1 MSEQHNTYRLTRS
14 VVVVGLSLVLLM
26 VTGCV
31 SNPSKEA
38 EDKGPAG
45 INIVENKS
53 VDLSVREQFK
63 AAMALLHD
71 EKYEEGVKLLQKVI
85 QGSHNNS
92 APYINIAIAYG
103 KLGKDDKAEESLKK
117 ALEINPNHPVALNEY
132 ALLLRRQG
140 RFDEAREL
148 YEKLVSLYP
157 EFMPARKNLGI
168 LCDLY
173 QNDIPCALEQYEIYS
188 KTFPD
193 DKDVKIW
200 IADLKQKQH

>member
-1 MSEQHNTYRLTRS
+1 MSMSRS
-14 VVVVGLSLVLLM
+14 ISHLLRPLGLAGVSLALLF
-26 VTGCV
+26 VAGCV
-31 SNPSKEA
+31 SNPSKDEGKEA
-38 EDKGPAG
+38 AG

-53 VDLSVREQFK
+53 VDSAVREEFK
-63 AAMALLHD
+63 AAMKLLH
-71 EKYEEGVKLLQKVI
+71 EGMYEEGIKLLQKVI

-92 APYINIAIAYG
+92 APYINLGIAYG
-103 KLGKDDKAEESLKK
+103 KLGQEDKAEESLKK

-132 ALLLRRQG
+132 GLLLRRTG
-140 RFDEAREL
+140 RFDEARQL

-157 EFMPARKNLGI
+157 KFMPARRNLGI

>member
-1 MSEQHNTYRLTRS
+1 MSKRNHRYQWLRS
-14 VVVVGLSLVLLM
+14 AGMAGLSLVLLL
-26 VTGCV
+26 VSGCV
-31 SNPSKEA
+31 SNPSKKEEGGEA
-38 EDKGPAG
+38 AG
-45 INIVENKS
+45 INIVENQS
-53 VDLSVREQFK
+53 VDRAVRDEFT
-63 AAMALLHD
+63 AAMKLLHE

-103 KLGKDDKAEESLKK
+103 KLGQDEKAEENLKQ

-132 ALLLRRQG
+132 ALLLRRTG
-140 RFDEAREL
+140 RFDEARQL
-148 YEKLVSLYP
+148 YEKLVSIYP
-157 EFMPARKNLGI
+157 EFMPARKNLGV

-188 KTFPD
+188 KTYPE